1 MINMFL
7 YRVMSS
13 GFSLCR
19 WYKEILGISQ
29 SANFPLASAPK
40 SNKEKKSLSFYSSIF
55 SYSESLC
62 AIIIWSVLFCFQSW
76 PTFRYPDR
84 RQMYAGTL
92 QVSWPASGVCRYPA
106 GILTSVRCIQ
116 KLAYWVFLFKVFQ
129 SARLGDVCPRKKA
142 PLWVIEP
149 GDLDPDPIRAV
160 WKREFLF
167 ELGLRVQG
175 RVRYPLSH
183 RFIPYEA
190 WFTRTHDCGRGIE
203 LGEDNSRRSQSYG
216 VIHSWWGAKQIEHSK
231 DELC

>member
-1 MINMFL
+1 MMINMFL

-76 PTFRYPDR
+76 PTCRYPDW
-84 RQMYAGTL
+84 RQVYAGTL

-106 GILTSVRCIQ
+106 GILTSLRCMQ
-116 KLAYWVFLFKVFQ
+116 VP
-129 SARLGDVCPRKKA
+129 C
-142 PLWVIEP
+142 
-149 GDLDPDPIRAV
+149 
-160 WKREFLF
+160 
-167 ELGLRVQG
+167 
-175 RVRYPLSH
+175 RYPDQPQVYAGTLQVSW
-183 RFIPYEA
+183 PVS
-190 WFTRTHDCGRGIE
+190 GV
-203 LGEDNSRRSQSYG
+203 SRN
-216 VIHSWWGAKQIEHSK
+216 
-231 DELC
+231 